1 MNAWFRGSLVLV
13 SSLMTSCALES
24 GGSELSQDEP
34 ETAAVP
40 VVTRSNEPSAPEPLA
55 PGPSVPAAPEPAALE
70 PAAAEEPSEMPAGV
84 FESIAALCR
93 AQKALVAP
101 SLRRAQ
107 QSHQDFNPDFKLE
120 PSCVLALH
128 GFEQVNVKLGGP
140 FLEVAAITANLR
152 SGNGLFV
159 VVRTAEG
166 WRALPRAS
174 SVSAHSDP
182 GCFSIERDAGLRR
195 IEVMGPDTAP
205 ALVVLESTS
214 RGDHIENGDS
224 ENPANMRFWDDRK
237 IYASACRV
245 GATGM
250 VCDDRVVVRKE
261 LSAGSVEGVPESILR
276 FSTSY
281 RVDDTGTLLTEAT
294 YVPDA
299 NGH

>member
-13 SSLMTSCALES
+13 SSLMASCALES
-24 GGSELSQDEP
+24 GGSEPSPDEA

-40 VVTRSNEPSAPEPLA
+40 VVTRSNEPLAPEPEPSAPEVA
-55 PGPSVPAAPEPAALE
+55 EPT
-70 PAAAEEPSEMPAGV
+70 AAEEPSEMPAGV

-93 AQKALVAP
+93 AQKVLVAP

-120 PSCVLALH
+120 PSCALATH
-128 GFEQVNVKLGGP
+128 GLERVSVKLGGP
-140 FLEVAAITANLR
+140 FLEVAAITANL
-152 SGNGLFV
+152 SAGNGLFV

-182 GCFSIERDAGLRR
+182 GCFSIERDTGLRR
-195 IEVMGPDTAP
+195 IEVMGQDTAP
-205 ALVVLESTS
+205 ALVVLEGTS
-214 RGDHIENGDS
+214 RGDHIEHGDS
-224 ENPANMRFWDDRK
+224 DNPANMRFWDDRK
-237 IYASACRV
+237 TYASACRV

-250 VCDDRVVVRKE
+250 VCDDRIVIRKE
-261 LSAGSVEGVPESILR
+261 VSAGSVEGGPESILR

-281 RVDDTGTLLTEAT
+281 RVDDAGRLRTEAT
-294 YVPDA
+294 YVPDE

>member
-13 SSLMTSCALES
+13 SSLMASCALES
-24 GGSELSQDEP
+24 GGSEPSPDEA

-40 VVTRSNEPSAPEPLA
+40 VVTRSNSPTAPEALAPEP
-55 PGPSVPAAPEPAALE
+55 SEPAAPE

-84 FESIAALCR
+84 FESIDALCR
-93 AQKALVAP
+93 AQKVLVAP

-107 QSHQDFNPDFKLE
+107 QSHQDFNPDFKLV
-120 PSCVLALH
+120 PSCALAPH

-174 SVSAHSDP
+174 SLSAHSDP

-214 RGDHIENGDS
+214 RGDHIEHGDS

-245 GATGM
+245 GAAGM
-250 VCDDRVVVRKE
+250 VCDDRVVIRKE
-261 LSAGSVEGVPESILR
+261 LSAGSVESSPESILR

-281 RVDDTGTLLTEAT
+281 RVDDTGTLRTEAT